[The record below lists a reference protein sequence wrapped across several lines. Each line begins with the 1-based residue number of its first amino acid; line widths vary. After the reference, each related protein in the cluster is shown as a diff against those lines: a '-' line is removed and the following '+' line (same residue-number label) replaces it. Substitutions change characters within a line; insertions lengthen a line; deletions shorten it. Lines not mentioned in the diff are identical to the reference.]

1 VTDDQVDAIFRD
13 FKAAV
18 DRETVAAFDRL
29 RALVSVEVQP
39 DDSLPND
46 LVGPGR
52 IVKKFGISRQHLY
65 RLCGKHPISEGG
77 FAFWNGKCFLVSL
90 SRAERHFRRNP
101 LRRCETKK

>member
-1 VTDDQVDAIFRD
+1 MTDDQVDAIFRD

-77 FAFWNGKCFLVSL
+77 FAFLCQLAGLVPGTGGVSPV
-90 SRAERHFRRNP
+90 AGA
-101 LRRCETKK
+101 T